1 MNETMPPAPFATAR
15 QKPPSGVITPERN
28 QNALAIRFCSITNHL
43 HHLIINQLHAHR
55 SFVSSEPFATPPFKA
70 GSEAKRFRDETNP
83 SLVF

>member
-1 MNETMPPAPFATAR
+1 MTPTPLTSTR
-15 QKPPSGVITPERN
+15 QTPPSGVITPERN
-28 QNALAIRFCSITNHL
+28 QNALASRFCSITKHI
-43 HHLIINQLHAHR
+43 HHPTINQLHAHR

>member
-1 MNETMPPAPFATAR
+1 MNETMPPAPLPSTH
-15 QKPPSGVITPERN
+15 QTPTSGVITPERN
-28 QNALAIRFCSITNHL
+28 QNALASRFCSITKHL
-43 HHLIINQLHAHR
+43 HHLIISQLHAHR